1 MITEAEFMAYDLEEQ
16 EQIDAIKGWW
26 GEYGKLVILGAIAV
40 LVTIAAF
47 QGWRYYR
54 AQQAERA
61 ATLFMQLDEAERASD
76 SKRVRDIAAQIID
89 RHGATQYA
97 ALAAFAAAKA
107 GVTTGE
113 IEDAKKNLQWAVDHA
128 KDEDMRDVARLRL
141 AGILLDEKKYDEAL
155 KLLSTKAAESYAML
169 YADLRG
175 DVLAAAG
182 KPAEAR
188 TAYQLALDKSEP
200 NSSYRRLI
208 EVKLDALGEA
218 K

>member
-1 MITEAEFMAYDLEEQ
+1 MAYDLEEQ

-26 GEYGKLVILGAIAV
+26 NQYGKLVMLGVIV
-40 LVTIAAF
+40 FLLTIAAF

-54 AQQAERA
+54 AQQADRA
-61 ATLFMQLDEAERASD
+61 ATLFMQLDEAERATD
-76 SKRVRDIAAQIID
+76 AKRVRDIAAQIID
-89 RHGATQYA
+89 KHGSTQYA
-97 ALAAFAAAKA
+97 GLAALAAAKA

-113 IEDAKKNLQWAVDHA
+113 TEDAKKNLQWAVDHA

-141 AGILLDEKKYDEAL
+141 AGVLLDEKKYDEAL
-155 KLLSTKAAESYAML
+155 KILAVKTGEPYAML
-169 YADLRG
+169 YSDLRG
-175 DVLAAAG
+175 DVLTAAG

-188 TAYQLALDKSEP
+188 AAYQLALEKSEP

-208 EVKLDALGEA
+208 EIKLDALGDA

>member
-1 MITEAEFMAYDLEEQ
+1 MAYDLEEQ

-26 GEYGKLVILGAIAV
+26 NQYGKLVMLGALAF
-40 LVTIAAF
+40 LLTIAAF

-54 AQQAERA
+54 AQQADRA
-61 ATLFMQLDEAERASD
+61 ATLFMQLDEAERATD
-76 SKRVRDIAAQIID
+76 AKRVRDIAAQIID
-89 RHGATQYA
+89 KHGSTQYA
-97 ALAAFAAAKA
+97 GLAALAAAKA

-113 IEDAKKNLQWAVDHA
+113 TADAKKNLQWAVDHA

-141 AGILLDEKKYDEAL
+141 AGVLLDEKKYDEAL
-155 KLLSTKAAESYAML
+155 KILAVKTGESYAML
-169 YADLRG
+169 YSDLRG

-188 TAYQLALDKSEP
+188 AAYQLALEKSEP
-200 NSSYRRLI
+200 NTSYRRLI
-208 EVKLDALGEA
+208 EIKLDALGEA

>member
-1 MITEAEFMAYDLEEQ
+1 LEEQ

-26 GEYGKLVILGAIAV
+26 GEYGKLVILAAIAF
-40 LVTIAAF
+40 LFTIAAF

-61 ATLFMQLDEAERASD
+61 ATLFMQLDEAERAND
-76 SKRVRDIAAQIID
+76 PKRVRDIAAQIID
-89 RHGATQYA
+89 RHGSTQYA
-97 ALAAFAAAKA
+97 ALAALAAGKA

-113 IEDAKKNLQWAVDHA
+113 VEDAKKNLQWAVDHA
-128 KDEDMRDVARLRL
+128 KDEDMRAVARLRL
-141 AGILLDEKKYDEAL
+141 AGILLDEKKYDDAL
-155 KLLSTKAAESYAML
+155 KLLSTNTAESFAML

-175 DVLAAAG
+175 DVLSAAG

-188 TAYQLALDKSEP
+188 AAYQLALEKSEP
-200 NSSYRRLI
+200 SSSYRRLI
-208 EVKLDALGEA
+208 EVKLDAIGEA